1 MARLTVLETIRSL
14 QTLSEVLEYYEAQQ
28 KGLGGRFMR
37 YYDAQIERLRDMP
50 NVGRVGRV
58 FGTRELVMQDFPF
71 LLVYRVRKEYL
82 EIINLMHQA
91 KKYPLGH

>member
-82 EIINLMHQA
+82 GVFTQ
-91 KKYPLGH
+91 PLKSVKF